1 MLDCVRSTIS
11 GVPLVARAQRA
22 HRRQRNQPAR
32 RAPKLAPTSSSIR
45 NRTGSSTLCLGR
57 GDGRRAILLSSILCL
72 RPSVRPSTD
81 NRRASN
87 YAAQR
92 GSGSTGDGAAEQ
104 QTDWPARQL
113 TSSGAT
119 LMRSRRTETTSEL
132 GAVVVVILRRLGRS
146 RNARCD

>member
-72 RPSVRPSTD
+72 RPSVLPLTIGARPIMRPSADPDQQATERP
-81 NRRASN
+81 NSKQIG
-87 YAAQR
+87 QR
-92 GSGSTGDGAAEQ
+92 DS
-104 QTDWPARQL
+104 
-113 TSSGAT
+113 
-119 LMRSRRTETTSEL
+119 
-132 GAVVVVILRRLGRS
+132 
-146 RNARCD
+146 